1 MMFSEIIG
9 LQHLK
14 AHLKSTADRGRI
26 PHAQLFVGP
35 DGRGTLKMAM
45 AYAQYLLCM
54 QKKTEAER
62 ASCAQKVQKLLHP
75 DLHFVYPTAPNKRIK
90 SKPTALDF
98 TPEWRNFISEQPYPD
113 KFQWYKALGIDNK
126 QGQISIGD
134 AKNIAQLLSLKSFE
148 KGFKIMI
155 IWHAE
160 TLNISAAN
168 HLLKLIE
175 EPPSETVFLLI
186 TDKEERVM
194 ETIRS
199 RCQKLSFPPIGE
211 ESMVKALIEQ
221 YHCGHEE
228 AQKYAVQ
235 AEGDFSKALQLLSET
250 DQQFEKWFIDWVR
263 AAFSA
268 AGHKESI
275 LKLLSWAEEITKTN
289 RETQK
294 RFLGY
299 CLDFMRQALLQNYK
313 ADTLVYAQ
321 PTHLNFKLENF
332 APFIHGQN
340 IIPITNE
347 LEIALYHIERNGNA
361 KLIFTDLSIKLT
373 RLLHKKEQEI

>member
-14 AHLKSTADRGRI
+14 DHLKNTTDRGRI

-35 DGRGTLKMAM
+35 DGRGTLAMAI
-45 AYAQYLLCM
+45 AYAQYLLSA
-54 QKKTEAER
+54 QKKTEAEKI
-62 ASCAQKVQKLLHP
+62 SCAQKVKKLIHP
-75 DLHFVYPTAPNKRIK
+75 DLHFVYPTATNTRIK
-90 SKPTALDF
+90 NKPTALDF
-98 TPEWRNFISEQPYPD
+98 IQEWRDFVLSQPYGD

-126 QGQISIGD
+126 QGQISLGD

-175 EPPSETVFLLI
+175 EPPSETVFILI
-186 TDKEERVM
+186 TEKEERVM
-194 ETIRS
+194 ETLRS

-211 ESMVKALIEQ
+211 QSILKALIEQ
-221 YHCGHEE
+221 YNCSDEE

-235 AEGDFSKALQLLSET
+235 AEGDFSKAIQLLSET

-275 LKLLSWAEEITKTN
+275 LKLLSWAEEIAKTN

-294 RFLGY
+294 RFLSY

-321 PTHLNFKLENF
+321 PTHKNFKLENF

-340 IIPITNE
+340 IIAITKE
-347 LEIALYHIERNGNA
+347 LETAIYHIERNGNS
-361 KLIFTDLSIKLT
+361 KLILTDLSIKLT